1 MAGARGAPART
12 TNNVIPIEAAFTQGG
27 ETNPEPLAIASGEP
41 SAETRMIEA
50 GDQALLYQALDAVTP
65 LFREVLVLREIEDMS
80 YAEIATVLGVPQG
93 TVMSRLSRARAELRL
108 RYKDVVQETGQ
119 SCGVRRSRIWRA
131 PGWTTNCPSHEPTLS
146 PTTRRIARP
155 ATHTFQTYAF
165 WRSKWRDWDVN
176 RLRRVWQ
183 TGSACRLPLSKAPTA
198 PPASVVPFARPRRW
212 QGFVQQFASMAAVC
226 LLSVFGT
233 WAVMNHPVS
242 VPETKHD
249 VVAAHVRSLLQNNTI
264 QVVSSDSHTVRP
276 WFNGKVEFAPPV
288 KDLAAEG
295 FPLYGGRLDYVD
307 GHRVATLVYHH
318 GPHTIS
324 VFVWPE
330 ASASSAPPV
339 LTQAEGLNV
348 LSWTKDGMVW
358 WAVSD
363 MDQSEMKE
371 LRALL

>member
-1 MAGARGAPART
+1 MRCDEVQNLASAWLDNELSEPRAGAVAEHEAHCDACHAYISDQRLLAEQMARL
-12 TNNVIPIEAAFTQGG
+12 GR
-27 ETNPEPLAIASGEP
+27 EP
-41 SAETRMIEA
+41 
-50 GDQALLYQALDAVTP
+50 
-65 LFREVLVLREIEDMS
+65 
-80 YAEIATVLGVPQG
+80 
-93 TVMSRLSRARAELRL
+93 
-108 RYKDVVQETGQ
+108 
-119 SCGVRRSRIWRA
+119 
-131 PGWTTNCPSHEPTLS
+131 
-146 PTTRRIARP
+146 
-155 ATHTFQTYAF
+155 
-165 WRSKWRDWDVN
+165 
-176 RLRRVWQ
+176 
-183 TGSACRLPLSKAPTA
+183 A
-198 PPASVVPFARPRRW
+198 PPGLAERIRAALAEETAAEEPRGSVIAFAVSRHWR
-212 QGFVQQFASMAAVC
+212 GFVQQSASLAAVC

-233 WAVMNHPVS
+233 WAVMHQPGTVL
-242 VPETKHD
+242 PTQHD

-276 WFNGKVEFAPPV
+276 WFNGRVEFAPPV

-330 ASASSAPPV
+330 ASPASVPPL
-339 LTQAEGLNV
+339 LTKADGLNV

>member
-1 MAGARGAPART
+1 MRCEEVQDLASAWLDNELSEPRADAVAEHEAHCEACHTYISDLRILAEQMARLGREPAPPGLAERIRLSLAAEQGAT
-12 TNNVIPIEAAFTQGG
+12 
-27 ETNPEPLAIASGEP
+27 EP
-41 SAETRMIEA
+41 SAPI
-50 GDQALLYQALDAVTP
+50 
-65 LFREVLVLREIEDMS
+65 I
-80 YAEIATVLGVPQG
+80 
-93 TVMSRLSRARAELRL
+93 
-108 RYKDVVQETGQ
+108 
-119 SCGVRRSRIWRA
+119 
-131 PGWTTNCPSHEPTLS
+131 
-146 PTTRRIARP
+146 
-155 ATHTFQTYAF
+155 
-165 WRSKWRDWDVN
+165 
-176 RLRRVWQ
+176 
-183 TGSACRLPLSKAPTA
+183 
-198 PPASVVPFARPRRW
+198 PFARPRRW
-212 QGFVQQFASMAAVC
+212 QRFVQQFASMAAVC

-233 WAVMNHPVS
+233 WAVMRHPGS
-242 VPETKHD
+242 MPETKHD

-330 ASASSAPPV
+330 ASASSAAPV